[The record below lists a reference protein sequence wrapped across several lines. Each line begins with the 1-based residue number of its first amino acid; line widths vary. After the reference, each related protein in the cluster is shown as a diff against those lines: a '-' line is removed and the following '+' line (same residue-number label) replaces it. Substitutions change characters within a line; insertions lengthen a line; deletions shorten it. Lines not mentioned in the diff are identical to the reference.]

1 MAVMSRSSARALMV
15 CATGSDAGK
24 SVIVAGLARAFA
36 NRGLRVEPFK
46 PQNMSNNA
54 AAVAGGEIGRAQA
67 LQARAARV
75 EPCVD
80 HNPVLLKPE
89 RDRASQVI
97 VQGQSAGVLNSR
109 DWRARRAAWMDA
121 VLASFARLTSRSD
134 LVIVEGAGSP
144 AETNLREG
152 DIANL
157 GFAARAGVPVILL
170 GDIDRGGV
178 IASLVGTHAVLD
190 VKDQALIRG
199 FVINKFRGDPSLF
212 EPAMSEIGAR
222 TGWGP
227 LGIIPWIADCARLPS
242 EDGVALEAL
251 RAKGIDRGLN
261 IAVPMLSRISN
272 FDDFDPFAA
281 EPSVSLQ
288 FIAPGRPLPRDA
300 DLILLPGTKSTLSD
314 LAFLRDQGW
323 DIDIAAHVRAGG
335 RVFGVC
341 GGFQMLA
348 RSLSDPDGVD
358 GPAGKATG
366 LDLIPFDIE
375 MRAPKIVRPMHA
387 RTALG
392 PDTSGY
398 EIHAG
403 RPVGSG
409 EQGRPLYHFE
419 DGPDGWISG
428 DGRIAGGHLHGC
440 FSNDAFR
447 AAFLKWAGGRSELS
461 NFEAGVDAALDGLAS
476 ALEDALDLDALLAL
490 AQRPGWSP

>member
-1 MAVMSRSSARALMV
+1 MSPSRARALMI

-36 NRGLRVEPFK
+36 NRGLRVQPFK

-75 EPCVD
+75 EACVD

-89 RDRASQVI
+89 RDRASQVVI
-97 VQGQSAGVLNSR
+97 HGQPAGVLDSR
-109 DWRARRAAWMDA
+109 DWKTRRAMWMAA
-121 VLASFARLTSRSD
+121 VLESFERLSD
-134 LVIVEGAGSP
+134 RAELVLVEGAGSP
-144 AETNLREG
+144 AETNLRAG

-157 GFAARAGVPVILL
+157 GFAARAGVPVVLL

-190 VKDQALIRG
+190 EADRSLIRG
-199 FVINKFRGDPSLF
+199 FAINKFRGDPSLF
-212 EPAMSEIGAR
+212 EPAMADITGR
-222 TGWGP
+222 TGWAP
-227 LGIIPWIADCARLPS
+227 LGIIPWIAACARLPS

-251 RAKGIDRGLN
+251 KAKPGAEGLK

-272 FDDFDPFAA
+272 FDDFDPLRA
-281 EPSVSLQ
+281 EPGVDLQ
-288 FIAPGRPLPRDA
+288 FVPPGQALPRDA
-300 DLILLPGTKSTLSD
+300 GLVILPGTKSTLAD
-314 LAFLRDQGW
+314 LAFLREQGW

-335 RVFGVC
+335 RLFGVC

-348 RSLSDPDGVD
+348 ATLRDRDGVD
-358 GPAGKATG
+358 GPAGEAEG
-366 LDLIPFDIE
+366 LALLPFDVE
-375 MRAPKIVRPMHA
+375 MQAPKIVRPMTA

-403 RPVGSG
+403 RAVVH
-409 EQGRPLYHFE
+409 QDARGRALYAFT
-419 DGPDGWISG
+419 DGPDGWVSA
-428 DGRIAGGHLHGC
+428 DGRVAGGHLHGA
-440 FSNDAFR
+440 FSNDGFR
-447 AAFLKWAGGRSELS
+447 AAFLTWAGGRSALAD
-461 NFEAGVDAALDGLAS
+461 FESGVDAALDDVAN
-476 ALEDALDLDALLAL
+476 ALEAALDLDALLAL
-490 AQRPGWSP
+490 SQRPSCSP